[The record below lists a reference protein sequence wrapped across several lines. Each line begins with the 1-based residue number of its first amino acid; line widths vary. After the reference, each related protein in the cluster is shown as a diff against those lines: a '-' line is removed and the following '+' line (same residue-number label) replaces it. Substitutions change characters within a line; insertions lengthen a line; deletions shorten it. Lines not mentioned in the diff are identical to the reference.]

1 MTNLVLTRKA
11 GQSVRLIIDGRTE
24 YVHIKEVF
32 GGHCTMRLEAPDH
45 FKTERVRFKG
55 EMQIAEG
62 VSVQVVDLA
71 KGHAK
76 LNFTAPREVAIL
88 RTELIKEDVCQNSN
102 IPI

>member
-11 GQSVRLIIDGRTE
+11 GTSVRLITDGVTDYLDVITVNVDRCLL
-24 YVHIKEVF
+24 HLRNSSRSEV
-32 GGHCTMRLEAPDH
+32 
-45 FKTERVRFKG
+45 VRFKG

-62 VSVQVVDLA
+62 VSVCVVDLA

-88 RTELIKEDVCQNSN
+88 RTELIKEDV
-102 IPI
+102 